1 MAAASSEGG
10 HPQHKYWE
18 RRILY
23 AYLRMM
29 GMSQIDAGRAVGRTE
44 RVVQSWEYA
53 ASWPPGAGRGTPTL
67 VGGPH
72 GCQPQDAPGQYSS
85 RGGDLALKV
94 LEAGPRPRP
103 TGPTAPAPA

>member
-53 ASWPPGAGRGTPTL
+53 ASWPLAREEARQRWLVDLTDASRKTLLDSIRAGAGTSP
-67 VGGPH
+67 
-72 GCQPQDAPGQYSS
+72 
-85 RGGDLALKV
+85 
-94 LEAGPRPRP
+94 
-103 TGPTAPAPA
+103 